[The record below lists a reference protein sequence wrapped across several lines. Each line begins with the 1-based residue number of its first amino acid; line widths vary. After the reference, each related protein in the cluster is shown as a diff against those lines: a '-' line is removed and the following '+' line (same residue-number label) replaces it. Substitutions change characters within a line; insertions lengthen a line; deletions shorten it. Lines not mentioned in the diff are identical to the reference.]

1 MQPVEDTYEVYKVGS
16 TIQERYLV
24 EGTLGQGGFGI
35 VYLVRDQSPN
45 EEQKHSG
52 ADHRFAL
59 KMLIDQDKKERARF
73 LFEGEV
79 LTRLN
84 HPALPHI
91 YRTFEIADSQEACV
105 LMDYVEGMSLE
116 SLRKRPAEEH
126 VSLAQALSILAPIV
140 EALTYLHSQPSP
152 IIHRD
157 VKPANVIVRKDGTG
171 AVLVDFGIAKE
182 FEQDATT
189 TAVRHCS
196 PGYGAPEQY
205 SSVGTDQRTD
215 VYGLGA
221 TLYALLSQVVPVD
234 SLTRLTCLANERKD
248 PLIPI
253 RQLVPDL
260 PESVAEVIQHSLAI
274 DMRRRFSSIDEFWQA
289 LQKAVNDAHSR
300 PFRKNLRFKAG
311 SLPVTPRMTQQ
322 MRLIP
327 GRTRRLAF
335 GALAIALLGS
345 LIFGFSAYFA
355 RTHNASTNVGAI
367 SPGHTTPAPQ
377 RPAATPVSYPVVA
390 QAYQGEIHD
399 MLSNATT
406 PVTLTH
412 VEQNNN
418 QLGGSFSGSHM
429 QGTFTGVLD
438 TSRHIFF
445 TVVGHPSLFFQ
456 GAVRSDGNLVGNYC
470 AIDSAG
476 QCVGSYGI
484 WSLAPIYRET
494 T

>member
-1 MQPVEDTYEVYKVGS
+1 MQSAEDTYEVYKVGS

-24 EGTLGQGGFGI
+24 EDTLGQGGFGI

-45 EEQKHSG
+45 EEQEHSW

-91 YRTFEIADSQEACV
+91 YRTFEIAGSQEACV
-105 LMDYVEGMSLE
+105 LMDYIEGMSLE
-116 SLRKRPAEEH
+116 SLRKRSSEEH

-157 VKPANVIVRKDGTG
+157 VKPANVIVKKNGTG

-221 TLYALLSQVVPVD
+221 TLYALLSQMVPAD
-234 SLTRLTCLANERKD
+234 SLTRLTCLASERKD
-248 PLIPI
+248 PLIPL
-253 RQLVPDL
+253 RQLVPDI

-274 DMRRRFSSIDEFWQA
+274 DMRRRFASINEFWQA
-289 LQKAVNDAHSR
+289 LQKAANDARSH
-300 PFRKNLRFKAG
+300 PFAKRAQFKFG
-311 SLPVTPRMTQQ
+311 SLPAAPGKMLQ
-322 MRLIP
+322 MRQRP
-327 GRTRRLAF
+327 RRLAF
-335 GALAIALLGS
+335 GALTILLLGG
-345 LIFGFSAYFA
+345 LIFGFSAYFSK
-355 RTHNASTNVGAI
+355 THDASTNVGAL
-367 SPGHTTPAPQ
+367 SPERTTPAPQ
-377 RPAATPVSYPVVA
+377 HAAATPVTYPVVA

-412 VEQNNN
+412 VEQTNN

-438 TSRHIFF
+438 ASRHIFF
-445 TVVGHPSLFFQ
+445 TVVGQPSLFFQ

-484 WSLAPIYRET
+484 WSLD
-494 T
+494 